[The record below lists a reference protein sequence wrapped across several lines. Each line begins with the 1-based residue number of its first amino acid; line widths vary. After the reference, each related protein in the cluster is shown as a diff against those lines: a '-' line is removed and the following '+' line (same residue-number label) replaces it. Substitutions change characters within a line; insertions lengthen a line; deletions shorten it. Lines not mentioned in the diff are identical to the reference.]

1 MFFEM
6 LHHSEMQESKPKK
19 SAILS
24 VIEGHSHRY
33 TPKVMQLD
41 LPTPLSA
48 IYSSTWLEMDLP
60 MLLVE
65 SAKVF
70 DNLQVTQQQC
80 LVVEEETREQSKS
93 KVWFD
98 QRAGRVTGSVFY
110 EAAKANRAVSLIKRI
125 CYPRSSQFSTEATR
139 WGQVNEERARANYI
153 SMMQDQH
160 GDFQVYQQV
169 INICTAHQYLF
180 TVYLYT
186 LYTFQFKASGFV
198 INPDLPWIGAT
209 PDGQV
214 TCTCHGEGVLE
225 IKCPFNSRDRSLN
238 ESCRDSSFCLGIGE
252 DGTMALKTDH
262 KFMYQVQ
269 AQMHVSTVSY
279 CDFIVWTPQEF
290 FIQRIMYDPVF
301 FHNAYLKVVEFIKT
315 GVLPELL
322 GKWYTAP
329 RHTHPNT
336 TTTEQPSEMGCYC
349 GKPRDTDDI
358 TCTSGQCKRK
368 HFHKSCL
375 KLSRVPKTWKCVECR
390 RKRVVLA

>member
-70 DNLQVTQQQC
+70 DNLQVTQQ
-80 LVVEEETREQSKS
+80 
-93 KVWFD
+93 
-98 QRAGRVTGSVFY
+98 
-110 EAAKANRAVSLIKRI
+110 
-125 CYPRSSQFSTEATR
+125 
-139 WGQVNEERARANYI
+139 
-153 SMMQDQH
+153 
-160 GDFQVYQQV
+160 
-169 INICTAHQYLF
+169 
-180 TVYLYT
+180 
-186 LYTFQFKASGFV
+186 QFKASGFV